1 MKYVEEDFHN
11 RKSIKKNRKKDKKK
25 SWYFLAS
32 FFLTFFTDPSGIL
45 IYKMPVFKD
54 LFGCITIFPRTTT
67 QISFGSDSCSV
78 CSSSAKS
85 GAFTGETVVNLMC
98 SDLIFFFYLFPECS
112 DNHRVIPI
120 CRYCSARRI
129 LLFLPA
135 RIRYVTMDVMI
146 DATITS
152 ANMIKTR
159 NDVCID
165 KTSLKYMDFK
175 TILSDLDAM
184 MQADF
189 T

>member
-1 MKYVEEDFHN
+1 
-11 RKSIKKNRKKDKKK
+11 
-25 SWYFLAS
+25 
-32 FFLTFFTDPSGIL
+32 
-45 IYKMPVFKD
+45 MPVFKD
-54 LFGCITIFPRTTT
+54 LFGCITIFPTDNNPD
-67 QISFGSDSCSV
+67 IFWIGFLFC
-78 CSSSAKS
+78 
-85 GAFTGETVVNLMC
+85 
-98 SDLIFFFYLFPECS
+98 IFFIRKIRSFYRRNGCKLNVFRFDIFLYLF
-112 DNHRVIPI
+112 PI

-165 KTSLKYMDFK
+165 KTSLKYMNFK

-184 MQADF
+184 MQTDF

>member
-1 MKYVEEDFHN
+1 MFRFD
-11 RKSIKKNRKKDKKK
+11 I
-25 SWYFLAS
+25 FL
-32 FFLTFFTDPSGIL
+32 
-45 IYKMPVFKD
+45 
-54 LFGCITIFPRTTT
+54 
-67 QISFGSDSCSV
+67 
-78 CSSSAKS
+78 
-85 GAFTGETVVNLMC
+85 
-98 SDLIFFFYLFPECS
+98 YLFLNAQIAIGNP
-112 DNHRVIPI
+112 DLPVLLGKTV
-120 CRYCSARRI
+120 